1 MSTRQ
6 LLRQKQLAEAL
17 HVSDRC
23 IRNWRE
29 RRVIPFI
36 EVGRVVLFDMEK
48 VMSSLERFERKAA
61 V

>member
-36 EVGRVVLFDMEK
+36 KVGRVVLFDMEK